1 MEKIIEGYKFD
12 RLKSRLPLV
21 VAVFLLSYPL
31 SFIVDK
37 EYTIWMLSGRMT
49 LTECL
54 TDFGLTLLSSFLFV
68 EISVFYCRLLLRFMP
83 FSRNPYRSLF
93 IYAVLLLVLNNLTA
107 VAFSWLTD
115 MVYNTEV
122 SFFHEMMY
130 MVSAIVTFI
139 SYVYTNARYMEAII
153 DSENQK
159 KKLEINLLKESE
171 RTTQMQLEVLKA
183 QIDPHFM
190 FNNFS
195 ILSELI
201 VEDRTLAER
210 FLENLSSV
218 YRYVI
223 QNLKRDTVPISEELA
238 FLRSYIYLI
247 GMRYEDAIRID
258 VDERLEQ
265 ACGQVPP
272 VSFQLLVE
280 NAIKHN
286 QLSVRQPLHISILKE
301 ENYIVIKNDLRPVA
315 SELSSTDIGQRNI
328 AERYFL
334 LCKEKPIIEK
344 SEHTY
349 TVKLPIIPN
358 EYEHPDYRR

>member
-1 MEKIIEGYKFD
+1 MEKAIEGYKFD
-12 RLKSRLPLV
+12 RLRNRLPLV
-21 VAVFLLSYPL
+21 VAVILLSYPL
-31 SFIVDK
+31 SFIIDK
-37 EYTIWMLSGRMT
+37 EYIMWILGGGMT

-54 TDFGLTLLSSFLFV
+54 ADFGLTLLSSFLLV
-68 EISVFYCRLLLRFMP
+68 EISVFYCKKLLRYVP
-83 FSRNPYRSLF
+83 FSRKPYRSLF
-93 IYAVLLLVLNNLTA
+93 VYAVLNNLTA
-107 VAFSWLTD
+107 VAFSWLTGLIYED
-115 MVYNTEV
+115 GA
-122 SFFHEMMY
+122 SFFHQMMY
-130 MVSAIVTFI
+130 TISSIVTFI
-139 SYVYTNARYMEAII
+139 SYVYTNARYMEFII
-153 DSENQK
+153 NSEEQK
-159 KKLEINLLKESE
+159 KKLEISLLKENE

-258 VDERLEQ
+258 VDERLKQ
-265 ACGQVPP
+265 IDGQVPP
-272 VSFQLLVE
+272 VSSQLLVE

-286 QLSVRQPLHISILKE
+286 QLSVRQPLHIRIFQE
-301 ENYIVIKNDLRPVA
+301 GNYIVVENDLRPVS
-315 SELSSTDIGQRNI
+315 SELSSTGIGQRNI

-334 LCKEKPIIEK
+334 LCKEKPVIEK

-349 TVKLPIIPN
+349 TVKLPIISN
-358 EYEHPDYRR
+358 EYEHPNHRR

>member
-1 MEKIIEGYKFD
+1 
-12 RLKSRLPLV
+12 
-21 VAVFLLSYPL
+21 
-31 SFIVDK
+31 
-37 EYTIWMLSGRMT
+37 
-49 LTECL
+49 
-54 TDFGLTLLSSFLFV
+54 
-68 EISVFYCRLLLRFMP
+68 
-83 FSRNPYRSLF
+83 
-93 IYAVLLLVLNNLTA
+93 
-107 VAFSWLTD
+107 
-115 MVYNTEV
+115 
-122 SFFHEMMY
+122 

-201 VEDRTLAER
+201 VEDRVLTER

-247 GMRYEDAIRID
+247 GMRYEDAICID
-258 VDERLEQ
+258 VDERLEHID
-265 ACGQVPP
+265 GQVPP
-272 VSFQLLVE
+272 VSCQLLVE

-286 QLSVRQPLHISILKE
+286 QLSVRQPLYIRIFQESD
-301 ENYIVIKNDLRPVA
+301 YIVVENDLRPLS
-315 SELSSTDIGQRNI
+315 SELSSTGIGQRNI
-328 AERYFL
+328 VERYFL

-344 SEHTY
+344 SEHSY
-349 TVKLPIIPN
+349 IVKLPIIPN
-358 EYEHPDYRR
+358 KYEHPNHRR

>member
-1 MEKIIEGYKFD
+1 MEKAIERYKID
-12 RLKSRLPLV
+12 RLRNRLPLV

-37 EYTIWMLSGRMT
+37 EYTRWVLSGEIT
-49 LTECL
+49 WTECL
-54 TDFGLTLLSSFLFV
+54 TDVGLTLLSSFLFV

-83 FSRNPYRSLF
+83 FSSNPYRSLF

-107 VAFSWLTD
+107 FVFSLLTD
-115 MVYNTEV
+115 MFYYTEV
-122 SFFHEMMY
+122 SFFHVMMY
-130 MVSAIVTFI
+130 MISAIVTFI
-139 SYVYTNARYMEAII
+139 SYVYSNARFMEVII

-159 KKLEINLLKESE
+159 KELEIKLLKESE

-201 VEDRTLAER
+201 VEDSTLAER

-286 QLSVRQPLHISILKE
+286 QLSVCQPLHIHIFQEGS
-301 ENYIVIKNDLRPVA
+301 YIVVENDLRPV
-315 SELSSTDIGQRNI
+315 SSKLSSTGIGQQNI
-328 AERYFL
+328 AERYSL

-344 SEHTY
+344 SEHSY

-358 EYEHPDYRR
+358 DYEHPDYRR

>member
-83 FSRNPYRSLF
+83 FSRKPYRSLF
-93 IYAVLLLVLNNLTA
+93 IYAVLLLILNNFTA
-107 VAFSWLTD
+107 IAFSLLTG
-115 MVYNTEV
+115 MIYNEGV
-122 SFFHEMMY
+122 SFFHQMMY
-130 MVSAIVTFI
+130 TVSAIVTFI

-159 KKLEINLLKESE
+159 KKLEINLLKENE

-201 VEDRTLAER
+201 MEDRALAER

-223 QNLKRDTVPISEELA
+223 QNLKRDLVPISEELA

-247 GMRYEDAIRID
+247 GMRYEDAICIE

-265 ACGQVPP
+265 IDGQVPP

-286 QLSVRQPLHISILKE
+286 QLSVRQPLHIRIFQE
-301 ENYIVIKNDLRPVA
+301 GDCIVVENDLHPLS
-315 SELSSTDIGQRNI
+315 SELSSTGIGQRNI

-334 LCKEKPIIEK
+334 LCKEKPVIEK
-344 SEHTY
+344 NEHSY
-349 TVKLPIIPN
+349 IVKLPIIPN
-358 EYEHPDYRR
+358 EYEHPNHRR

>member
-1 MEKIIEGYKFD
+1 MEKASEGNKFD

-21 VAVFLLSYPL
+21 VAVFLLSYLL
-31 SFIVDK
+31 SFTIDK
-37 EYTIWMLSGRMT
+37 EYTIWMLSGGMT
-49 LTECL
+49 WAEFL

-68 EISVFYCRLLLRFMP
+68 EISVFYCKWLFRFMP
-83 FSRNPYRSLF
+83 FSRNPYRSL
-93 IYAVLLLVLNNLTA
+93 YAYAGLLLILNTLTA
-107 VAFSWLTD
+107 IIFSVLIGLIYD
-115 MVYNTEV
+115 GGF
-122 SFFHEMMY
+122 SFFHQTMY
-130 MVSAIVTFI
+130 SISTIATFI
-139 SYVYTNARYMEAII
+139 SYVYTNARYMEFII

-159 KKLEINLLKESE
+159 EKLEINLLKEKE
-171 RTTQMQLEVLKA
+171 RTAQMQLEVLKA

-201 VEDRTLAER
+201 VEDRALAER

-258 VDERLEQ
+258 VDERLEHI
-265 ACGQVPP
+265 AGQVPP

-286 QLSVRQPLHISILKE
+286 QLSVRQPLHIHIFQDGD
-301 ENYIVIKNDLRPVA
+301 YIVVENDLCPVT
-315 SELSSTDIGQRNI
+315 SELSSTGIGQRNI

-334 LCKEKPIIEK
+334 LCKEKPVIEK
-344 SEHTY
+344 SEHSY

-358 EYEHPDYRR
+358 DYKHPNHGR